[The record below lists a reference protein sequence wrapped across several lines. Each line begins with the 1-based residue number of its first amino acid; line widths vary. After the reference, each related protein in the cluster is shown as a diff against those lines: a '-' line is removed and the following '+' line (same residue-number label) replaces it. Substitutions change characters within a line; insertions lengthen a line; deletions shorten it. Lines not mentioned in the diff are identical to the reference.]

1 MTGVTK
7 ELLHRCSKGDRQAQ
21 SKLYE
26 TCFGYLMSTC
36 LRYTHNED
44 DAHAYLNLAF
54 FKILT
59 KLNTYKVDH
68 SFKAWIKTILIN
80 SILDEIKKNKRYR
93 QHVVP
98 GEDHTV
104 PQASSP
110 MLFDSD
116 AVSAEEIYGFIRELP
131 AMTATVFNLYAMD
144 GYKHRE
150 IGEKLG
156 MSENTSKWHYH
167 EAKKRLQ
174 KMVLER
180 TEKKKAIK
188 TGMKMMENG

>member
-1 MTGVTK
+1 MTGVSQD
-7 ELLHRCSKGDRQAQ
+7 LLQRCKKGDRKAQ

-26 TCFGYLMSTC
+26 TCFGYLMSIC

-44 DAHAYLNLAF
+44 DAHLYLNLAF

-59 KLNTYKVDH
+59 KLGTFKVNS

-80 SILDEIKKNKRYR
+80 TILDEIKKKKRYR

-98 GEDHTV
+98 SEDHTAS
-104 PQASSP
+104 QASSS

-116 AVSAEEIYGFIRELP
+116 AVSAEEIYGFIRNLP

-144 GYKHRE
+144 GYKHKE

-174 KMVLER
+174 KMVLESI
-180 TEKKKAIK
+180 EKKKAVK
-188 TGMKMMENG
+188 TELMTMEKG